1 MLNAKLA
8 NQIKDDVRK
17 LYTARKEKAAIEE
30 LEKKESLIISN
41 FMFSNVEDG
50 TFEIRMDEGSTYYAN
65 PVNLKVTNV
74 RTKKIVWDI
83 PKLKENIEKPVLKKM
98 LKRKYIITDFDG
110 LVKYL
115 KTRGVDPKRF
125 KKYLEV
131 EEQVDTEMVDHLYEV
146 GAITRKQ
153 VEGCYNV
160 QMGNPQIRIT
170 EMKG

>member
-83 PKLKENIEKPVLKKM
+83 LKLKENIEKPVLKKM
-98 LKRKYIITDFDG
+98 LKKKYIITDFDG
-110 LVKYL
+110 LVKYM
-115 KTRGVDPKRF
+115 KTCGVDPKRF